1 MAQTRTSGRNAAPPP
16 APVGNGRAAKHYGA
30 ARGLVPGVEGALDEI
45 LAGLPVRAANGEPL
59 VYDLA
64 ICELAAR
71 ELARIRQIDQ
81 WLDEHGLFGRGPK
94 LRPAVEYRLKAARLL
109 AELLDRLGMTPRSR
123 AALGLDLAKTVT
135 LADAMGEK
143 DPEKRRAMFR
153 ELGVDVDD

>member
-1 MAQTRTSGRNAAPPP
+1 M
-16 APVGNGRAAKHYGA
+16 
-30 ARGLVPGVEGALDEI
+30 DEI
-45 LAGLPVRAANGEPL
+45 LAGLPVRGANGQPL

-64 ICELAAR
+64 LCELAAR
-71 ELARIRQIDQ
+71 ELARIREIDA

-94 LRPAVEYRLKAARLL
+94 LRPAVEYRLKAAKLL

-143 DPEKRRAMFR
+143 DPAKRRAMFQ